1 MKVTNMKKKKNNY
14 FVPID
19 TDFLFNKNNIFKSRY
34 TPWIYLYLKLE
45 YNYYIQ
51 KLPNKTISL
60 KTDTIAEFFNID
72 RSTVHRVVNE
82 LVVHGLLN
90 RKERNSYVLYSER
103 GKYSD
108 EYENNYLK
116 VFKNLLISIF
126 QNGATIDD
134 AAVYYYMIQNNR
146 HYAFDFNYLE
156 SDLTQTKI
164 SKALHFDSRKTKGIL
179 AKLLKLGLLQL
190 DEESGSYY
198 TAYSQDEAI
207 KIKGADDAT
216 EVEADQSINIDVK
229 NKKER
234 TLDDYIR
241 NMEEKVG
248 DLPIHSWFKTFNGQA
263 ELPVIN
269 IPGYGNICD
278 QSRVRIADGLS
289 PTKEQWDTQNKIITD
304 NLEDMMCVCN

>member
-1 MKVTNMKKKKNNY
+1 MKVTYMEKKKNNY

-19 TDFLFNKNNIFKSRY
+19 ADFLFNKNNTFKSRY

-60 KTDTIAEFFNID
+60 KTDTIAEFFDID
-72 RSTVHRVVNE
+72 RSTVHRAVNE
-82 LVVHGLLN
+82 LVTHGLLN

-103 GKYSD
+103 GKYCN

-116 VFKNLLISIF
+116 VFKNLFISIF
-126 QNGATIDD
+126 HNGATIDD

-164 SKALHFDSRKTKGIL
+164 SKVLHFDSRKTKVIL

-198 TAYSQDEAI
+198 TAYSQGEAI
-207 KIKGADDAT
+207 KVNGAGDTT
-216 EVEADQSINIDVK
+216 ETLVNHSIDVDVK
-229 NKKER
+229 NKKDW
-234 TLDDYIR
+234 TVDDYIR
-241 NMEEKVG
+241 NMNEKVD
-248 DLPIHSWFKTFNGQA
+248 DLQVHSWFKTFNGQA
-263 ELPVIN
+263 ELPVVN
-269 IPGYGNICD
+269 IPEYGYICD
-278 QSRVRIADGLS
+278 QSRARIADGLP
-289 PTKEQWDTQNKIITD
+289 PTKELWDKQNKIITD
-304 NLEDMMCVCN
+304 NLMGMMCVCN